1 MGKQFLFQS
10 TGMLMFGEKWWSKVN
25 KDVIIVVET
34 YFLSLEKK
42 IVSKGMVSLA
52 EKWTVLENFPKVR
65 QILERR

>member
-10 TGMLMFGEKWWSKVN
+10 TCMLMFGEKWWSKVN

-42 IVSKGMVSLA
+42 IVSKDMVSLA
-52 EKWTVLENFPKVR
+52 EKWMVLENFPKVR